1 VDFRHSTALF
11 NSAILSGLIEDFSL
25 QEVAP
30 GMPSTQRRRSERV
43 SKSVVIV
50 VRGVDLLGQPFEER
64 TSTLNINLHGCRYS
78 SRHHLAKNSWV
89 TVELPERD
97 RESQGVRARV
107 AAMQRPQSIRD
118 FFQISIEFEN
128 PIDSWDIE
136 VPPAGWHAAAA
147 SAVTQETS
155 DQIGSSPSPET
166 AREAE
171 MSSATTNRF
180 AEETRVHMTN
190 SDSAGTAR
198 APIVAQSTSAETT
211 PVTESPLLREWKADF
226 ERQLNEAVGTASAQA
241 IERVRRTVED
251 FERNQ
256 SEAREEISGR
266 LDARQQE
273 FLTGLK
279 SEFERGLE
287 QARELLLDL
296 DRTAQALRVENDA
309 AVESTS
315 RLAQARLQVEA
326 DEAARLQQPGQP
338 GKDAALDLEIAT
350 AAWRQHLESEQQV
363 AQSQWTELLQSS
375 IDGGI
380 DRLVKQLSGRLQ
392 EVLQSAE
399 QTMSQRLTE
408 LWQPLVPISSEV
420 KASLEREVS
429 HARVSLGDIEQAAT
443 RIRDYAAQIESAS
456 HETLNELH
464 RRLENMLETQTD
476 EMKRRAEALA
486 NSVPQQ
492 VEPMLETLGRQ
503 LVERTIGEVEGK
515 IAPRIERIPE
525 LLREL
530 AGREV
535 EAEEGLRLHRERLRQ
550 IAENSQREIAAQ
562 LGSTHSSV
570 REDFEA
576 ARKDALV
583 KWNEEL
589 DAAGVRAAHAAT
601 ETIGRSSE
609 WFQEEAR
616 VRARVLIEQ
625 SLAGAEG
632 SFAEKMADA
641 MHGFEGKLEE
651 ESASHLAE
659 IRQRLDG
666 MAEEVAGDIAAKSR
680 TRLDEAAEAAA
691 ASFGH
696 VVRGISEREVQQFT
710 EGTRVAFQERE
721 QSLEVVTQDLLRKFD
736 SNAGA
741 ALSQFD
747 AQMASRLE
755 HSLAEGQRAMAAES
769 EVALERHRT
778 ERDAHI
784 NEWTE
789 KLKQSSGEASDEFQD
804 RLRATSDAW
813 VATSSR
819 QLYDHGQNVIESLMR
834 SADQALRASCSKLF
848 EGLSEIL
855 RETATAGSGVVAGFT
870 PRPAHEPAEPPAST
884 Q

>member
-1 VDFRHSTALF
+1 M
-11 NSAILSGLIEDFSL
+11 

-43 SKSVVIV
+43 SKSIVIV

-128 PIDSWDIE
+128 PIDSWDVE
-136 VPPAGWHAAAA
+136 LPPADWLASAAAA
-147 SAVTQETS
+147 RAPGDIVE
-155 DQIGSSPSPET
+155 DVEPRLAPET
-166 AREAE
+166 ERQAE
-171 MSSATTNRF
+171 TNDALAGNF
-180 AEETRVHMTN
+180 PEEMRTHMTN
-190 SDSAGTAR
+190 DSAGTAR
-198 APIVAQSTSAETT
+198 APIAAETTSAETN

-251 FERNQ
+251 FERSQ
-256 SEAREEISGR
+256 SEARDEISGL
-266 LDARQQE
+266 LDAKQQE

-287 QARELLLDL
+287 QARELLHDL

-315 RLAQARLQVEA
+315 RLAQTRLQVEA
-326 DEAARLQQPGQP
+326 EEAARSQQPGQP

-350 AAWRQHLESEQQV
+350 AAWRQHLETEQQV
-363 AQSQWTELLQSS
+363 AHSQWTELLQSS

-380 DRLVKQLSGRLQ
+380 DRLVKQLSARLQ

-399 QTMSQRLTE
+399 QSMSGRLTE
-408 LWQPLVPISSEV
+408 LWQPLVPISAEV

-429 HARVSLGDIEQAAT
+429 HARESLGDIEQAAT
-443 RIRDYAAQIESAS
+443 RIRDYASQIESAS

-486 NSVPQQ
+486 NGLPQQ

-503 LVERTIGEVEGK
+503 LVERAVGEVEGK

-530 AGREV
+530 AAREV

-562 LGSTHSSV
+562 MGSTHTSV

-576 ARKDALV
+576 ARKEALV

-601 ETIGRSSE
+601 EQIGRSSE

-625 SLAGAEG
+625 SLAGAE
-632 SFAEKMADA
+632 STFAEKMADA
-641 MHGFEGKLEE
+641 MHRFEGKLEE
-651 ESASHLAE
+651 QSASHLAE

-666 MAEEVAGDIAAKSR
+666 MADEVAGEIAARSR
-680 TRLDEAAEAAA
+680 TRLDEAAETAA
-691 ASFGH
+691 ASFGEVIH
-696 VVRGISEREVQQFT
+696 GISEREVQQFAD
-710 EGTRVAFQERE
+710 GARAAFQERE
-721 QSLEVVTQDLLRKFD
+721 QSLEAVTQDLLRKFD

-741 ALSQFD
+741 ALGQFE

-755 HSLAEGQRAMAAES
+755 HSVAEGQRAMAAES
-769 EVALERHRT
+769 EAALERHRN

-784 NEWTE
+784 NEWSE
-789 KLKQSSGEASDEFQD
+789 KLKQASGEATDEFQE
-804 RLRATSDAW
+804 RLRVTSDAW

-819 QLYDHGQNVIESLMR
+819 QLHEHGQNIIESLMR

-855 RETATAGSGVVAGFT
+855 RETATAGGGVVAGFT
-870 PRPAHEPAEPPAST
+870 PRPAHEAAEPPAST

>member
-11 NSAILSGLIEDFSL
+11 NSAILSELIEDFSL
-25 QEVAP
+25 QDVAP

-89 TVELPERD
+89 TVELPGRD

-107 AAMQRPQSIRD
+107 AAMQRPHSIRD

-128 PIDSWDIE
+128 PIDSWDIDL
-136 VPPAGWHAAAA
+136 PPPEWLASAA
-147 SAVTQETS
+147 SARAQDESTEYA
-155 DQIGSSPSPET
+155 GSPPIPET
-166 AREAE
+166 EHEAE
-171 MSSATTNRF
+171 ANNARTGNF
-180 AEETRVHMTN
+180 AEETRTHMTN
-190 SDSAGTAR
+190 DSAGTAR
-198 APIVAQSTSAETT
+198 APIPAETTSAETNS
-211 PVTESPLLREWKADF
+211 VTESPLLREWKADF
-226 ERQLNEAVGTASAQA
+226 ERQLNEAVETASAQA

-251 FERNQ
+251 FERSQ

-273 FLTGLK
+273 FLSGLK

-287 QARELLLDL
+287 QARELLQDL

-315 RLAQARLQVEA
+315 RLAQTRLQVEA

-350 AAWRQHLESEQQV
+350 AAWRQHLEAEQQV

-464 RRLENMLETQTD
+464 RRLENMLETQTE

-486 NSVPQQ
+486 NGVPQQ

-530 AGREV
+530 TAREV

-576 ARKDALV
+576 ARKEALV

-651 ESASHLAE
+651 QSASHLAE

-691 ASFGH
+691 ASFGQ

-710 EGTRVAFQERE
+710 EATRVAFQERE
-721 QSLEVVTQDLLRKFD
+721 QSLEAVTQDLLSKFD
-736 SNAGA
+736 SNAGV
-741 ALSQFD
+741 ALGQFE

-769 EVALERHRT
+769 DAALERHRN
-778 ERDAHI
+778 ERDAHM

-855 RETATAGSGVVAGFT
+855 RETATAGSGVVSGFT
-870 PRPAHEPAEPPAST
+870 PRSTQEAAEPPAPT